1 MLDHPLKQ
9 WLGRVNKGEDGNKKI
24 WISREQKEL
33 SGNSGN
39 KLQLK
44 AIKTYDITFMNSF
57 LSNWMLIFLQT
68 TRKQLFERTWERS
81 I

>member
-24 WISREQKEL
+24 GISREQKEL

-39 KLQLK
+39 KL
-44 AIKTYDITFMNSF
+44 
-57 LSNWMLIFLQT
+57 
-68 TRKQLFERTWERS
+68 
-81 I
+81 